1 MITKSFSMLNIKEVF
16 NLSQRNRHFLKR
28 ILQNRDRVQEEG
40 QTELEEGNK
49 GKESERSYKIRG
61 CDGRR
66 GDTK

>member
-1 MITKSFSMLNIKEVF
+1 MITKSFSMLIIKRCF
-16 NLSQRNRHFLKR
+16 LPQRNRHFLKR

-61 CDGRR
+61 CDGE
-66 GDTK
+66 GEI